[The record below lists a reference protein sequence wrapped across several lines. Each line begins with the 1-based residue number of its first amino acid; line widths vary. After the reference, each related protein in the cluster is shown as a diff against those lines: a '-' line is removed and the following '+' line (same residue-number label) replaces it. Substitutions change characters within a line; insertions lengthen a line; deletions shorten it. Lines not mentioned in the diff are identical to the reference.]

1 MKSDRFEHDFE
12 HEEALKEYPD
22 HKDPFLAMPAVFEVG
37 NLDIVAVSFGYRF
50 TNERLMNIIQ
60 NDDED
65 KSLIAIGTLM
75 QRYTPL
81 INSTIRKTL
90 LKYDALQENDEDQI
104 DGLSSDCFSK
114 IMGTWKKNRLQKVR
128 APVRWMETVA
138 KTVTIDYLRCLSRE
152 RRNEGDLSDFLEV
165 VGYEIDPINIE
176 SEVAVRALFNSVIE
190 KLKPPLKEVAE
201 LYLLEK
207 LDAKEIQEILDRP
220 IGKVYKQIKV
230 IKEKIKQHALD
241 TQDE

>member
-1 MKSDRFEHDFE
+1 M
-12 HEEALKEYPD
+12 
-22 HKDPFLAMPAVFEVG
+22 
-37 NLDIVAVSFGYRF
+37 
-50 TNERLMNIIQ
+50 
-60 NDDED
+60 
-65 KSLIAIGTLM
+65 
-75 QRYTPL
+75 
-81 INSTIRKTL
+81 
-90 LKYDALQENDEDQI
+90 
-104 DGLSSDCFSK
+104 
-114 IMGTWKKNRLQKVR
+114 
-128 APVRWMETVA
+128 
-138 KTVTIDYLRCLSRE
+138 
-152 RRNEGDLSDFLEV
+152 

-207 LDAKEIQEILDRP
+207 LDAKEIQEILDRL